1 MRETNFSGEAF
12 VVEWE
17 IFVGREPD
25 WEGFRRW
32 LNNLVDAG
40 NIGRWDVD
48 GFSWVSFGEGAHF
61 AVAEDT
67 LLMREIQD
75 LD

>member
-1 MRETNFSGEAF
+1 MHPHLRFFFPRKSPRI
-12 VVEWE
+12 VEK
-17 IFVGREPD
+17 P
-25 WEGFRRW
+25 
-32 LNNLVDAG
+32 NLILRMYSTFFMLAMIVFH
-40 NIGRWDVD
+40 NTWDVD

>member
-1 MRETNFSGEAF
+1 MLAMIMFHNT
-12 VVEWE
+12 
-17 IFVGREPD
+17 
-25 WEGFRRW
+25 
-32 LNNLVDAG
+32 
-40 NIGRWDVD
+40 WDVD

-75 LD
+75 LDQEEEDALQQNWEGGVCQGYNKG

>member
-1 MRETNFSGEAF
+1 MLAMIVFHNT
-12 VVEWE
+12 
-17 IFVGREPD
+17 
-25 WEGFRRW
+25 
-32 LNNLVDAG
+32 
-40 NIGRWDVD
+40 WDVD